1 LLFAPGLAPL
11 AAAARRGPLGAVA
24 AALVVV
30 VVVVRHMPPSPSSV
44 VWCGVCVEKKSQS
57 VPFCRPGQY
66 HVTCKLAWELTKS
79 NACKKK
85 RECEKKPAR
94 FGIFFVLMAKR
105 MPSQQ
110 SIGATYQRASLIKDT
125 MHIAIN
131 CQAHAEST
139 VHRCHLPTGVLDQG
153 HHALSH

>member
-85 RECEKKPAR
+85 TGMRKKTGT
-94 FGIFFVLMAKR
+94 FWDFFLF
-105 MPSQQ
+105 
-110 SIGATYQRASLIKDT
+110 
-125 MHIAIN
+125 
-131 CQAHAEST
+131 
-139 VHRCHLPTGVLDQG
+139 
-153 HHALSH
+153 